1 MTLRPWVDC
10 CTAIQHYHEDKVVS
24 KVSYNGFLTVSD
36 LLSNNG
42 RRKVMNGHAHAMS
55 ADVPLTRKQRR
66 RIQRRLMSATKIERL
81 SSGFGGVDDD
91 GYEGNGSCDEREWT
105 PVTRAGSVD
114 RTTPPA
120 LETVMAL
127 PNGRTYVSPS
137 CFVSPLV
144 PTSNTFGVLNHS
156 LHDDPTPIKERSLNY
171 RLNGDLNS
179 ASSGLS
185 ASVKKLKF
193 SPEIDEKVAA
203 NGNLLAVP
211 KHLLPAHRA
220 GIIKRSKS
228 TSPTRSKNQLV
239 KQREIFKQFNPE
251 TADWIRH

>member
-1 MTLRPWVDC
+1 M
-10 CTAIQHYHEDKVVS
+10 S
-24 KVSYNGFLTVSD
+24 
-36 LLSNNG
+36 NG
-42 RRKVMNGHAHAMS
+42 RRKMLNGHAHAMS

-81 SSGFGGVDDD
+81 SSGFVGVDDD
-91 GYEGNGSCDEREWT
+91 GYDDREWT

-127 PNGRTYVSPS
+127 PNGRTYVSPA

-156 LHDDPTPIKERSLNY
+156 LHDDPTPIKERSLSY
-171 RLNGDLNS
+171 RPPGDQNS
-179 ASSGLS
+179 TSSS
-185 ASVKKLKF
+185 AKKLKF
-193 SPEIDEKVAA
+193 SPDIDEKVPAG
-203 NGNLLAVP
+203 GNLLAVP

-220 GIIKRSKS
+220 GMIKRSKS

-239 KQREIFKQFNPE
+239 KQREIFFKQFNPE